1 MNRKFYPFLFLFTAL
16 SLVFYGFEN
25 LQFLPDYKKKQANNG
40 AEVIEGVIVVKF
52 QNTLEVLDYD
62 NPQTSAP
69 QFNQLLK
76 KHRISSIE
84 AVFPKVAESGL
95 VKAEEMAKI
104 HFLRF
109 THPTAPAVLAAD
121 FGELRGVEYAEPKYK
136 SYLQDVPNDPQYT
149 IQGYLNN
156 ALNAEAAWDIAKA
169 ENGDVSV
176 AIVDSGTDWPHEDLE
191 SNMWTNPNEIAGN
204 GIDDDE
210 NGYVDDIRGWNF
222 QSNNNNP
229 QPNGNSHGTHVSGIA
244 AAATDNG
251 IGISSI
257 SWNPKLI
264 GINASTPGS
273 GAGISFGYE
282 AIAYATTVNAD
293 VVNCSWGRGG
303 APSLFE
309 EEVVDFATENN
320 TLVIAAAGNGGT
332 DNVGDSNDEMPFYP
346 CNYKNALSV
355 GATQDATDL
364 IAGYSNYGLTVNVF
378 APGSGILSTYP
389 DNTYGFNS
397 GTSMASPVVAGLAAM
412 VKATHPDWT
421 AQQIGEQIRV
431 TCDPIEGAN
440 SPQLAGFLGN
450 GRINALRA
458 VSEESPAIRLDSY
471 FILDSGGDGEL
482 DAGESIT
489 LFLTF
494 VNRLA
499 TTNGVA
505 VFLSTDDENI
515 QFINN
520 ADAIS
525 TIETNQLIS
534 TKFTFDIDP
543 NAPRGQE
550 VLFKIDLTNGIYTD
564 YDLLKLT
571 ISPPKFIAHNTGPL
585 RMSVSNQGSLGFAG
599 FSGQAPGD
607 GFSWNE
613 QNLLFEGGLVMAASA
628 NQISDCIR
636 GLGNEPNE
644 EFKALDGEILQFV
657 SPGEKAHEE
666 SSIVIVDS
674 LATNPIGVSI
684 LQESYADTASSR
696 QNFVI
701 LKYTLKNET
710 PDTIDNLHVALFFDW
725 DIGADFN
732 DFGRLDE
739 DRRLGYAYNSVGGKN
754 YIGATKMLSSEVGY
768 SYRTLHNPDELY
780 DNFTDAEKWQFITG
794 GIQTQDIDAT
804 DISTYSGAGPF
815 KIAPNETAEV
825 GFALIGAHGFEELAA
840 AADTAQLVWDGLDII
855 SSIDEIPVSKLTDLT
870 LFPNPFYNDLKMS
883 YELKQKDQVHISL
896 FDMQGQRIEV
906 LKDELQSAG
915 THHFNFDLTDKI
927 PAGTYLLQLQIG
939 EQALTKKV
947 VRF

>member
-1 MNRKFYPFLFLFTAL
+1 MNKKFYSFLVVFIAL

-25 LQFLPDYKKKQANNG
+25 LQLLPDYKQKQANNSS
-40 AEVIEGVIVVKF
+40 EVIEGVIVVKL
-52 QNTLEVLDYD
+52 QNTIAVLDYD
-62 NPQTSAP
+62 NPQTSDS
-69 QFNQLLK
+69 QFNELLK

-84 AVFPKVAESGL
+84 AVFPKVGESGL
-95 VKAEEMAKI
+95 VNAEEMAKI
-104 HFLRF
+104 HFLKF
-109 THPTAPAVLAAD
+109 THPTDPRLLVAD
-121 FGELRGVEYAEPKYK
+121 FGGLRGVQYAEPKYK
-136 SYLQDVPNDPQYT
+136 SYLQEVPNDPQYIT
-149 IQGYLNN
+149 QGYLNA
-156 ALNAEAAWDIAKA
+156 ALSAESAWDIAKA
-169 ENGDVSV
+169 ENGDVRV

-191 SNMWTNPNEIAGN
+191 PNIWMNPNEIPDN
-204 GIDDDE
+204 GIDDDN
-210 NGYVDDIRGWNF
+210 NGFVDDIRGWNF
-222 QSNNNNP
+222 QSGNNNP
-229 QPNGNSHGTHVSGIA
+229 QPGGSSHGTHVSGIA
-244 AAATDNG
+244 AAATNNG

-282 AIAYATTVNAD
+282 AIGYATMVNAD
-293 VVNCSWGRGG
+293 VINCSWGRGG

-309 EEVVDFATENN
+309 EEVVDFALANN
-320 TLVIAAAGNGGT
+320 SLVIAASGNGGT
-332 DNVGDSNDEMPFYP
+332 DNVGDSNDETPFYP

-364 IAGYSNYGLTVNVF
+364 IAGYSNYGLSVNVF

-389 DNTYGFNS
+389 DNTYGFNT

-412 VKATHPDWT
+412 VKAAHPDWT
-421 AQQIGEQIRV
+421 AQQVSEQIRV
-431 TCDPIEGAN
+431 TCDPMEGAN
-440 SPQLAGFLGN
+440 SSQLAGLMGN
-450 GRINALRA
+450 GRVNADRA
-458 VSEESPAIRLDSY
+458 IREESPAIRLDSY

-499 TTNGVA
+499 PTNSVG
-505 VFLSTDDENI
+505 VFLSTDDPNI
-515 QFINN
+515 HFINH
-520 ADAIS
+520 ADAIPI
-525 TIETNQLIS
+525 IETNQLIS
-534 TKFTFDIDP
+534 TSFTFDVDP
-543 NAPRGQE
+543 NSPRGQE
-550 VLFKIDLTNGIYTD
+550 VLFKIDITNGVYVD

-585 RMSVSNQGSLGFAG
+585 RMSVSNQGNLGFAG

-607 GFSWNE
+607 GFSWNN
-613 QNLLFEGGLVMAASA
+613 QNLLFEGGLVVATSA

-636 GLGNEPNE
+636 GIGNEPNE
-644 EFKALDGEILQFV
+644 EFKALDDAVLRLV

-674 LATNPIGVSI
+674 LATNPIGISI
-684 LQESYADTASSR
+684 LQESFADTITSR

-725 DIGADFN
+725 DIGSDFN

-739 DRRLGYAYNSVGGKN
+739 DRRLGYAYNTVGGKT
-754 YIGATKMLSSEVGY
+754 YIGATKMLSSEAGY
-768 SYRTLHNPDELY
+768 SYRTLHNPNELY
-780 DNFTDAEKWQFITG
+780 DNFTDSEKWQFITG

-840 AADTAQLVWDGLDII
+840 AADTAQVVWDGLDII
-855 SSIDEIPVSKLTDLT
+855 SSIEEIPASKLGELQ
-870 LFPNPFYNDLKMS
+870 LFPNPFYNDLQLS
-883 YELKQKDQVHISL
+883 YELKQPEQVRISL
-896 FDMQGQRIEV
+896 FNMEGQRIEV
-906 LKDELQSAG
+906 LKNELQNIG
-915 THHFNFDLTDKI
+915 TYHFNWDLTEKI
-927 PAGTYLLQLQIG
+927 PAGTYLLQLQMG
-939 EQALTKKV
+939 DQALTRKV
-947 VRF
+947 VKF

>member
-1 MNRKFYPFLFLFTAL
+1 
-16 SLVFYGFEN
+16 
-25 LQFLPDYKKKQANNG
+25 
-40 AEVIEGVIVVKF
+40 
-52 QNTLEVLDYD
+52 
-62 NPQTSAP
+62 
-69 QFNQLLK
+69 
-76 KHRISSIE
+76 
-84 AVFPKVAESGL
+84 
-95 VKAEEMAKI
+95 
-104 HFLRF
+104 
-109 THPTAPAVLAAD
+109 
-121 FGELRGVEYAEPKYK
+121 
-136 SYLQDVPNDPQYT
+136 
-149 IQGYLNN
+149 
-156 ALNAEAAWDIAKA
+156 
-169 ENGDVSV
+169 
-176 AIVDSGTDWPHEDLE
+176 
-191 SNMWTNPNEIAGN
+191 
-204 GIDDDE
+204 
-210 NGYVDDIRGWNF
+210 
-222 QSNNNNP
+222 
-229 QPNGNSHGTHVSGIA
+229 
-244 AAATDNG
+244 
-251 IGISSI
+251 
-257 SWNPKLI
+257 
-264 GINASTPGS
+264 
-273 GAGISFGYE
+273 
-282 AIAYATTVNAD
+282 
-293 VVNCSWGRGG
+293 
-303 APSLFE
+303 
-309 EEVVDFATENN
+309 
-320 TLVIAAAGNGGT
+320 
-332 DNVGDSNDEMPFYP
+332 
-346 CNYKNALSV
+346 
-355 GATQDATDL
+355 
-364 IAGYSNYGLTVNVF
+364 
-378 APGSGILSTYP
+378 
-389 DNTYGFNS
+389 
-397 GTSMASPVVAGLAAM
+397 
-412 VKATHPDWT
+412 
-421 AQQIGEQIRV
+421 
-431 TCDPIEGAN
+431 
-440 SPQLAGFLGN
+440 
-450 GRINALRA
+450 
-458 VSEESPAIRLDSY
+458 
-471 FILDSGGDGEL
+471 
-482 DAGESIT
+482 
-489 LFLTF
+489 
-494 VNRLA
+494 
-499 TTNGVA
+499 
-505 VFLSTDDENI
+505 
-515 QFINN
+515 
-520 ADAIS
+520 
-525 TIETNQLIS
+525 
-534 TKFTFDIDP
+534 
-543 NAPRGQE
+543 QE

-613 QNLLFEGGLVMAASA
+613 QNLLFEGGLVMATSA

-636 GLGNEPNE
+636 GLGNDPNE

-674 LATNPIGVSI
+674 LANNPIGVSI
-684 LQESYADTASSR
+684 LQESYADTAASR

-855 SSIDEIPVSKLTDLT
+855 SSIDEIPVSKLTDLQ

-883 YELKQKDQVHISL
+883 YELKQKDQVRISL

-915 THHFNFDLTDKI
+915 THHFNFDLTGKI

-947 VRF
+947 VKF